1 MRRTE
6 LTKARPLLAPK
17 PAPFLNPLMH
27 TQKTSESSS
36 SAPASFHPAVPVDQR
51 QLKVF
56 ARQPSSPQIARQCC
70 WRVFTSHADM
80 FAKRKLPPGS
90 AYRCRNITFK
100 SQPPSLCRLPR
111 ENFLTVH
118 PPDLHLPIVS
128 SGHDKRHCRV
138 EGSPVHPT
146 VVALQAKRNVTRSN
160 LLTEWNE
167 QRKDEATKAVDGL
180 AKTQLSP
187 FLYTMLLMLNAHR

>member
-1 MRRTE
+1 
-6 LTKARPLLAPK
+6 
-17 PAPFLNPLMH
+17 MH
-27 TQKTSESSS
+27 TQNTSESSS
-36 SAPASFHPAVPVDQR
+36 STPASFHPAVPANQR

-56 ARQPSSPQIARQCC
+56 ARQLSSPQIARQCC
-70 WRVFTSHADM
+70 WRLFTSHADM
-80 FAKRKLPPGS
+80 SAKRKLPPGS
-90 AYRCRNITFK
+90 AYRCPTITFK

-111 ENFLTVH
+111 ENLLTIH

-146 VVALQAKRNVTRSN
+146 VVALRAKRNVTRSMV
-160 LLTEWNE
+160 TERNE
-167 QRKDEATKAVDGL
+167 QRKDEATKTVDGL

-187 FLYTMLLMLNAHR
+187 FLYTMLLMLDAHR